1 MANLTKLRNG
11 RISILTADF
20 LPKETIM
27 NLKLKAALQITAF
40 VAGAIAFNVGATLGL
55 QYLSSIYGSDA
66 VANGVVQTLMG
77 GALLFCIWTLW
88 KIRVGQLESQQE
100 LDKRLR

>member
-1 MANLTKLRNG
+1 
-11 RISILTADF
+11 
-20 LPKETIM
+20 M

-40 VAGAIAFNVGATLGL
+40 VVGAIVLNVGATLGL
-55 QYLSSIYGSDA
+55 QYLAGIYGSDA

-77 GALLFCIWTLW
+77 AAMLFLIWNLW

-100 LDKRLR
+100 LDKRLG

>member
-1 MANLTKLRNG
+1 
-11 RISILTADF
+11 
-20 LPKETIM
+20 M

-77 GALLFCIWTLW
+77 GVLLFCIWILW

>member
-1 MANLTKLRNG
+1 MASPTKLRNG

-27 NLKLKAALQITAF
+27 NLKLKAALQITAL
-40 VAGAIAFNVGATLGL
+40 AATLIAINVGAALGL
-55 QYLSSIYGSDA
+55 QYLSSIYGSDS
-66 VANGVVQTLMG
+66 VANGVVQTLMVG
-77 GALLFCIWTLW
+77 VLLFCIWTLW

-100 LDKRLR
+100 LD

>member
-1 MANLTKLRNG
+1 
-11 RISILTADF
+11 
-20 LPKETIM
+20 M

-40 VAGAIAFNVGATLGL
+40 LVGAVIFNVGATLGL

-77 GALLFCIWTLW
+77 LALLFCIWNLW

-100 LDKRLR
+100 FDKRLR